1 MMIILNRGLAPG
13 VVAFDAKPLKLNLTQ
28 FSEAYVQ
35 ACLHGEKKSDSLMSQ
50 ITVKYIL
57 Y

>member
-1 MMIILNRGLAPG
+1 MMIILNRALVPGLVP
-13 VVAFDAKPLKLNLTQ
+13 FDAKPLKLNLTQ

-35 ACLHGEKKSDSLMSQ
+35 ACLHGEKSHSLMSQ

-57 Y
+57 C